1 MKMTK
6 KLLKRLCA
14 LALVVSASVAVDGGA
29 FAHSYALSKDTPTT
43 NATQTVQG
51 ESALDYFD
59 FPDVVQKTGTVGEKT
74 AIARITPSDVLA
86 RDYTYQVFS
95 TATGEMMALD
105 GYSFFPKAEGK
116 YKCLYYYQTSTGK
129 KIEYFYELNVTAKDG
144 PVFSQT
150 PNFPYAFLA
159 GNTYQIPMIEAA
171 DWSNGTKR
179 NANVQVSVSVAGQNL
194 SVAADGSV
202 KIDSDGPSEAEV
214 AYTATLDGKVNTYK
228 VNVPVLDNRKTI
240 IENGKEKQGV
250 DMAAMFVTRNFEG
263 SSVYNV
269 DEKAEGIIFN
279 AFEDAELKFA
289 NVLGSNGMSVSFGFG
304 EKCNAESIIYR
315 IESYYDPSVYLTVEL
330 NKGKKAEGAG
340 EMILNGTQRINYTFK
355 KSEVFDLILNESC
368 YQLFNIK
375 SGLFPIKKDANGGEF
390 KGFPGGKVKI
400 SLDLKGVYGE
410 TELIVYKINNQ
421 KLGGDKDNR
430 DPDVYLE
437 DTVMEYYVGDE
448 IRLFNRFA
456 VDVIDPCAT
465 LETTL
470 YDGDTEIVND
480 INGKPI
486 VNIPDQEEVVF
497 KAQKAGVYMVSC
509 KMTDSSGR
517 MATRI
522 RVLYIYDKTAPTITM
537 AGEVPSTVALNGKL
551 SLPAATA
558 DDNSGQE
565 NVDLNVCI
573 IYPSGRMLVI
583 NLGKGSVDKFDYTE
597 IDEIGTYYVRYIAND
612 FDYNT
617 TVKEFKV
624 TCGG

>member
-1 MKMTK
+1 MKMNK
-6 KLLKRLCA
+6 KILKRLCA
-14 LALVVSASVAVDGGA
+14 LFLVVSASVAVDGGA
-29 FAHSYALSKDTPTT
+29 FAHSYALSNGTSTT

-105 GYSFFPKAEGK
+105 GYAFFPKSEGK

-144 PVFSQT
+144 PVFSET

-159 GNTYQIPMIEAA
+159 GNTYQMQMIEAA

-194 SVAADGSV
+194 AVAADGSV
-202 KIDSDGPSEAEV
+202 KIDSDGPSEAEIV
-214 AYTATLDGKVNTYK
+214 YTATLDGKVNTYK
-228 VNVPVLDNRKTI
+228 AIVPVLDNRKTI
-240 IENGKEKQGV
+240 IENNKEKQGV
-250 DMAAMFVTRNFEG
+250 DMSAMFVTRNFE
-263 SSVYNV
+263 SSGVYDV

-330 NKGKKAEGAG
+330 NKGKKADGAG
-340 EMILNGTQRINYTFK
+340 EMILNGTQRINYTFE

-375 SGLFPIKKDANGGEF
+375 SGLFPITKDANGGEF

-400 SLDLKGVYGE
+400 SLELKGVYGE

-430 DPDVYLE
+430 DPDVYME

-470 YDGDTEIVND
+470 YDGDTELVKD

-486 VNIPDQEEVVF
+486 LNIRDQEEIVF

-583 NLGKGSVDKFDYTE
+583 NLGKGGVDKFDYTE

-612 FDYNT
+612 PDYNT
-617 TVKEFKV
+617 AVKEFKV